1 VQQVALKAAIAA
13 SGPPI
18 VAKDGEIALK
28 NVEIAGLATLI
39 DAKKLELDAIQN
51 AKKLELDAKKLELDA
66 IQKKYDAA
74 MASVVVPHGAA
85 AVPDTWVEPN
95 VRKNVLAATGAALA
109 LSLMLV
115 FGYEYVWGR
124 GLPGDTAVPVQTN

>member
-1 VQQVALKAAIAA
+1 MEIAA
-13 SGPPI
+13 
-18 VAKDGEIALK
+18 
-28 NVEIAGLATLI
+28 LAPLI
-39 DAKKLELDAIQN
+39 DAKKQELDAN
-51 AKKLELDAKKLELDA
+51 TVLN
-66 IQKKYDAA
+66 DAA
-74 MASVVVPHGAA
+74 MAAVVAAVVVPHGAA

-124 GLPGDTAVPVQTN
+124 GLPGDTAVPVQMN

>member
-1 VQQVALKAAIAA
+1 MV
-13 SGPPI
+13 P
-18 VAKDGEIALK
+18 
-28 NVEIAGLATLI
+28 
-39 DAKKLELDAIQN
+39 
-51 AKKLELDAKKLELDA
+51 
-66 IQKKYDAA
+66 
-74 MASVVVPHGAA
+74 VVVPHGAA

-124 GLPGDTAVPVQTN
+124 GLPGDTAVPVQMN

>member
-1 VQQVALKAAIAA
+1 MEITALAPPIAA
-13 SGPPI
+13 
-18 VAKDGEIALK
+18 K
-28 NVEIAGLATLI
+28 NLEI
-39 DAKKLELDAIQN
+39 DAKKLKLAAKERELD

-66 IQKKYDAA
+66 IQKKYDDA

-124 GLPGDTAVPVQTN
+124 GLPGDTAVPVQMN